1 MNNAKEMMLA
11 LENQVNVINATFGAL
26 RNFKQNHKEI
36 AIKLR
41 QEGISDDIKKALED
55 EDKLLNGKRA
65 ELRENLANELK
76 KAKKII
82 NMMCSVKDYLEGH
95 YYGQMLAYA
104 ERYGFKQNR
113 IKQHMK
119 HAKIV

>member
-26 RNFKQNHKEI
+26 RNFKQQHKEI

-41 QEGISDDIKKALED
+41 QEDISGDVKKALED

-65 ELRENLANELK
+65 ELRENLAKELK

-82 NMMCSVKDYLEGH
+82 NMMCSIKGYLEGC